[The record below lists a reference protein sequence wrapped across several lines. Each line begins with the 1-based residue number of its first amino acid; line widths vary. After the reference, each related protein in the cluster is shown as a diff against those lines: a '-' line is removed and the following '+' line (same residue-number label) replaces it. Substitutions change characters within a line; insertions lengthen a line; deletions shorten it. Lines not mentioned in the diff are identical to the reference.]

1 MLIIANAAPAAAE
14 DGARA
19 FTPCRAC
26 HSLDPAER
34 GLPGP
39 NLSGLIGR
47 AVAGNA
53 DFDYS
58 PVLRKARDEG
68 LRWDA
73 KRLDAFLADPAAMF
87 PGLWMSMRGI
97 EDAAER
103 QALVRFLDGPLS
115 PLTVDG
121 HACCVHVSPRNRTIM
136 MAKKSLQKSLQL
148 GRAVEWPDSPEKAQL
163 DRVPNPQ
170 ADTNYLVRFTAP
182 EFTSICPVTGQ
193 PDFAHLM
200 IDYVPGQWLLESKSL
215 KLYVASFRNHG
226 AFHEDCTVMIG
237 KRIAAEIKPK
247 WLRIGGYW
255 YPRGGI
261 PIDVFWQTGKL
272 PKGMWVPDQ
281 GVAPYRGRG

>member
-1 MLIIANAAPAAAE
+1 VRLLAGLLLLIPIAAFAE
-14 DGARA
+14 DGERL

-73 KRLDAFLADPAAMF
+73 KRLEAFLADPAAMF

-103 QALVRFLDGPLS
+103 RALVRFL
-115 PLTVDG
+115 
-121 HACCVHVSPRNRTIM
+121 
-136 MAKKSLQKSLQL
+136 
-148 GRAVEWPDSPEKAQL
+148 
-163 DRVPNPQ
+163 
-170 ADTNYLVRFTAP
+170 TAP
-182 EFTSICPVTGQ
+182 S
-193 PDFAHLM
+193 A
-200 IDYVPGQWLLESKSL
+200 
-215 KLYVASFRNHG
+215 R
-226 AFHEDCTVMIG
+226 
-237 KRIAAEIKPK
+237 
-247 WLRIGGYW
+247 
-255 YPRGGI
+255 
-261 PIDVFWQTGKL
+261 
-272 PKGMWVPDQ
+272 
-281 GVAPYRGRG
+281 